1 MNNLEQK
8 LINDLS
14 QACDI
19 PIQIN
24 EVINTT
30 LYNNIYVKKF
40 TIYKIIKTSAAFLI
54 VSLLF
59 TSVAF
64 AGLFTYQNFLKPP
77 KVYNSFEESY
87 KDIPQ
92 YIDSEKNEHFISEEN
107 ANKIA
112 LNILEQLGFS
122 DQIIKKTELKQ
133 GYDSEYNC
141 YYVIKTKENYE
152 EGLEVDINASNGK
165 FNFFINRDFKFNNY
179 TLDNITEADAQ
190 TIAQNI
196 YSNLDFITPYEF
208 NKIELQSEYFQSK
221 IINKWQAFFYKKY
234 DDVCN
239 PYESLGINFISSNGD
254 IIIESLG
261 IQEDYTFKNNPIQ
274 LSKEKAIEIAI
285 LENKKY
291 NTNDVLKIDTHL
303 AVKKVNSFLY
313 TLQNPNFIYKAED
326 LSRKVWVVHF
336 SFYKDEIVNFNN
348 LQQYQDREYYVDVTT
363 GEIIGGAFVI

>member
-92 YIDSEKNEHFISEEN
+92 YIDSEKNEHFISEED

-179 TLDNITEADAQ
+179 TLDNITEYDAQ